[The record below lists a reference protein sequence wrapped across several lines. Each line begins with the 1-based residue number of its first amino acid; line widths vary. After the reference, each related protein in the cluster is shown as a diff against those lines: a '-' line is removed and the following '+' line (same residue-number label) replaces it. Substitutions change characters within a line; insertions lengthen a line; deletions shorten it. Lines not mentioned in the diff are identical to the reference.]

1 VALSQM
7 NDLQRAGFALPPIAS
22 LCHLSLVLS
31 VMPGV
36 LSRAGSQ
43 EVRVLTSGIQQWGVH
58 AFC

>member
-1 VALSQM
+1 MQKQ
-7 NDLQRAGFALPPIAS
+7 DRAVSPERLVALPPIAS

-36 LSRAGSQ
+36 LSRAGSH
-43 EVRVLTSGIQQWGVH
+43 EVRVLTSGIEQWGVH